1 MNLKNA
7 FYDIPSKYDE
17 KYLVHALNRLH
28 IFMTDTEIKSYL
40 GNINII
46 KYGELD
52 SYNHINEILPE
63 NNSSCI
69 ILVETKYNVGHF
81 VSIARK
87 DNTIIQ
93 FDSYGSKIDTELNYI
108 SKIMKRILGED
119 RNELDNLIKK
129 SNMNTIWNK
138 TKYQSNKKVCG
149 EQSSICGRACIVFNQ
164 LFRMGCSL
172 EDMDKF
178 IKNKKEQFERIY
190 QIKIPTDLVF
200 SLLIT

>member
-1 MNLKNA
+1 MELKNS
-7 FYDIPSKYDE
+7 FYDNKIKYDE
-17 KYLVHALNRLH
+17 KFLVDALNRLP
-28 IFMTDTEIKSYL
+28 IFMTDTEIKIYL
-40 GNINII
+40 GNIPII
-46 KYGELD
+46 KYAELN

-69 ILVETKYNVGHF
+69 ILIETEYNTGHF
-81 VSIARK
+81 VAIARK
-87 DNTIIQ
+87 GATIIQ
-93 FDSYGSKIDTELNYI
+93 FDSYGNKIDTELNYI

-138 TKYQSNKKVCG
+138 TKYQTTKKVCG
-149 EQSSICGRACIVFNQ
+149 EESSICGRACIVFNQ